1 MSNLLTYQT
10 GPYSETVKV
19 KRNLRLAYWLSA
31 ALLLLTLQLATG
43 TEPLY
48 ALMVF
53 VFAILTYI
61 AVKSVGGLYTVM
73 GCAIFY
79 LALQQVLISQ
89 AAKVYFRQPGDSL
102 LLRPVETILVYN
114 VAMAGMIAAGFCF
127 TKMGFPKRKPLFHN
141 ECDPQRLMWLSII
154 TIFCATVQTVYDGL
168 AGVNANG
175 SGNIG
180 GLRSMVHAFVF
191 LTPLS
196 ISTTTAYT
204 IIASKGRRSI
214 GWFNGIAMFIPF
226 VFGIIS
232 SVRAGMAAVVLI
244 YYITCL
250 AFGFRFR
257 AVHFIVLLCG
267 IYLAQFVLFPYAI
280 YARAFTRS
288 GHFEKNVD
296 KAIDLLGDVI
306 LNPGKYKELETRRY
320 DRKFTKFFY
329 FGKPYPTLDR
339 MSMIILTDKF
349 VDVTEMQGTTGMY
362 TISPAFV
369 FAVPRIFYPEK
380 PFFSATTRLA
390 HRVPGMV
397 GKNDKTTGVSNSF
410 IADSFSSYS
419 WVGAFVI
426 PFMIALS
433 YLVLYRLMFS
443 HLLSRNILA
452 LSLVWHFM
460 YYYSEGP
467 IAAQIGEVSEN
478 VFLFFLGVLIMY
490 RLVDFAT
497 LLQRRLRA
505 TRLRSYLGRRPILS
519 ETENASAA

>member
-1 MSNLLTYQT
+1 MSNILAYQM
-10 GPYSETVKV
+10 GAYSETVKV
-19 KRNLRLAYWLSA
+19 KRNYRPAYWLSA
-31 ALLLLTLQLATG
+31 ALLLLILQLATG
-43 TEPLY
+43 TEPIY
-48 ALMVF
+48 ASLVF
-53 VFAILTYI
+53 VFAVLTYMAI
-61 AVKSVGGLYTVM
+61 KSVGGLYTLM

-79 LALQQVLISQ
+79 LSLQQVLISQ

-102 LLRPVETILVYN
+102 LIRPIETILVYN
-114 VAMAGMIAAGFCF
+114 IAMAGMIAAGFVF
-127 TKMGFPKRKPLFHN
+127 TKLGFPKRKPLFHN
-141 ECDPQRLMWLSII
+141 ECDAQRLMWLSII
-154 TIFCATVQTVYDGL
+154 TIICATVQTVYDGL
-168 AGVNANG
+168 ATINENG

-180 GLRSMVHAFVF
+180 GLRSMIHAFVF

-204 IIASKGRRSI
+204 IIASQGRRSL

-244 YYITCL
+244 FYITCL

-267 IYLAQFVLFPYAI
+267 IYIAQFILFPYAV

-288 GHFEKNVD
+288 GHFEKNVN
-296 KAIDLLGDVI
+296 KAIDLLEDVV
-306 LNPGKYKELETRRY
+306 LNPGKYKELETRNY
-320 DRKFTKFFY
+320 DRKQTKFFY
-329 FGKPYPTLDR
+329 YGHPYPTLDR

-349 VDVTEMQGTTGMY
+349 VDVTDMQGNTGMD

-380 PFFSATTRLA
+380 PFFSATTLLA
-390 HRVPGMV
+390 HRIPDMV
-397 GKNDKTTGVSNSF
+397 GKDDRTTGVSNSF
-410 IADSFSSYS
+410 IADSFSSYG

-426 PFMIALS
+426 PFIIALC
-433 YLVLYRLMFS
+433 YLVLYRLMF
-443 HLLSRNILA
+443 LNYLSRNILA
-452 LSLVWHFM
+452 VSLVWHFM

-467 IAAQIGEVSEN
+467 IAAQIGEVTEN

-497 LLQRRLRA
+497 LIQRRVRA
-505 TRLRSYLGRRPILS
+505 TRLRSYLGRQPIVS